1 MAYQD
6 GDVEPGRANG
16 RISAVPSPPPSS
28 LIPSSATRTRR
39 SSCGQTLG
47 STARAYA
54 TTTLAIQKANKL
66 RRSFLSLDQRLLIP
80 LRRPCTRCP
89 LPPPIVVPARWL
101 PPDAIAAKPQASAA
115 MGGAEHSASAAQ
127 AE

>member
-1 MAYQD
+1 MD
-6 GDVEPGRANG
+6 
-16 RISAVPSPPPSS
+16 AVLFHSTVRPDLLLVLLETSS
-28 LIPSSATRTRR
+28 STA